1 MPIYLVGQPYVAGRM
16 RWPPAARYSYRCD
29 GHELILFVRGVTDC
43 QEADLRRGQAE
54 LALVVDGGAIVLCS
68 RFGAT
73 LPWSHAAPYRWCR
86 VPRAERGVPP
96 APELMP
102 DRHAQLR
109 VALVEADDGRVRAL
123 RAVRL
128 TPAFTTALHAAIR
141 AGQPPGPSRRRRVAS
156 RPALPR
162 TASHRIWKSRRRVG
176 DAVI

>member
-1 MPIYLVGQPYVAGRM
+1 VPIYLVGQPYVAGRM

-29 GHELILFVRGVTDC
+29 GHELILFVRGVTDR

-54 LALVVDGGAIVLCS
+54 LALVVDARAIVLCS

-73 LPWSHAAPYRWCR
+73 LPWSHAAPYRWCG

-141 AGQPPGPSRRRRVAS
+141 AQAS
-156 RPALPR
+156 RPAP
-162 TASHRIWKSRRRVG
+162 AVAAVSRVARLYHEPPPAG
-176 DAVI
+176 FGSPGAAWATL